1 MQIKKKTKYLLT
13 TSEDKDVIVAE
24 VPHNYKFDERGE
36 YIVSKGFV
44 DANLKAGLFTD
55 MTGKLGWDG
64 KIWVLSSDIE

>member
-1 MQIKKKTKYLLT
+1 MQIEKKTKYLLT

-55 MTGKLGWDG
+55 MTNEIDWDG
-64 KIWVLSSDIE
+64 KVWVLTSDIQ

>member
-1 MQIKKKTKYLLT
+1 MKKTKYLLT
-13 TSEDKDVIVAE
+13 TSQDKDVIVAE

-55 MTGKLGWDG
+55 MTGKLDWHG
-64 KIWVLSSDIE
+64 KIWVLSSDME

>member
-1 MQIKKKTKYLLT
+1 MQLKSKTKYLLT

-44 DANLKAGLFTD
+44 DANLEVGLFTD
-55 MTGKLGWDG
+55 MTGKLDWDG
-64 KIWVLSSDIE
+64 KIWVLSSDME

>member
-1 MQIKKKTKYLLT
+1 MEIQKKTKYLLT

-44 DANLKAGLFTD
+44 DANLNAGLLTD
-55 MTGKLGWDG
+55 MTGKLDWDG
-64 KIWVLSSDIE
+64 RIWILTEDLA

>member
-1 MQIKKKTKYLLT
+1 MKTKYLLT

-44 DANLKAGLFTD
+44 DANLKADLFTD
-55 MTGKLGWDG
+55 MTGKLDWDG
-64 KIWVLSSDIE
+64 KIWVLSSDME